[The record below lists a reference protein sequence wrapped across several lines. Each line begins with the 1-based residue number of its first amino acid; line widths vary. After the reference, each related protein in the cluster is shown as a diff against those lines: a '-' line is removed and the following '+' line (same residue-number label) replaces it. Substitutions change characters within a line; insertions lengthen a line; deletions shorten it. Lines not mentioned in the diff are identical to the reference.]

1 MTEPRIQLLDDLG
14 AEFARVAAE
23 HERSTRRSQLRTFVA
38 TPRHALAV
46 AVASVVLLAGGAYAV
61 PPTRAAIDDIAS
73 SFAGWVADD
82 DEDAPGRAL
91 RPEDEAPDWVSEGGG
106 RVIAETAGVKLYVTR
121 VGTEE
126 RGTLLSFSLGNGAG
140 LSGNIEDW
148 RERFQEH
155 AVVVLGP
162 APFGP
167 QDFIDEQGQFPLMGV
182 TARSV
187 KRVELHYSEG
197 PPDSAAGIAGG
208 FVLIADASRPLRQLG
223 AYDAAGRELERVD
236 VSHLDMRYL
245 CKREPGCPSSD
256 SLRP

>member
-23 HERSTRRSQLRTFVA
+23 HERSPRRSRLRTFVA

-46 AVASVVLLAGGAYAV
+46 AFASVVLLGGGAYAV

-73 SFAGWVADD
+73 SFAGWVADG

-91 RPEDEAPDWVSEGGG
+91 RPEDDAPNWVSEGGG

-121 VGTEE
+121 AETEE
-126 RGTLLSFSLGNGAG
+126 RGTLLSFSLGNGVG
-140 LSGNIEDW
+140 LSGSIEDW

-167 QDFIDEQGQFPLMGV
+167 QDFIDERGRFPLMGV
-182 TARSV
+182 TAGSV
-187 KRVELHYSEG
+187 TRVELRYDEG
-197 PPDSAAGIAGG
+197 PPDSAAGIDGG
-208 FVLIADASRPLRQLG
+208 FVLIADASRPLRELV
-223 AYDAAGRELERVD
+223 AYDATDTELERVD
-236 VSHLDMRYL
+236 VGHLDMRYL
-245 CKREPGCPSSD
+245 CARESGCPS
-256 SLRP
+256 R

>member
-23 HERSTRRSQLRTFVA
+23 HERSPRRSRLRTFVA
-38 TPRHALAV
+38 TPHRALAV
-46 AVASVVLLAGGAYAV
+46 AFASVLLLGGGAYAV

-91 RPEDEAPDWVSEGGG
+91 RPEDNAPGWVSESGG

-121 VGTEE
+121 AETEE
-126 RGTLLSFSLGNGAG
+126 SGTLLSFSLGNGAG
-140 LSGNIEDW
+140 LSGSVESW

-167 QDFIDEQGQFPLMGV
+167 QDFIDEAGRFPLMGV

-187 KRVELHYSEG
+187 TRLELHYDDG
-197 PPDSAAGIAGG
+197 PPDSAAGIDGG
-208 FVLIADASRPLRQLG
+208 FVLLADATRPLRELV
-223 AYDAAGRELERVD
+223 AYDASDKELERVD

-245 CKREPGCPSSD
+245 CEREPDCPS
-256 SLRP
+256 R

>member
-23 HERSTRRSQLRTFVA
+23 HERSPRRARLRTFVA
-38 TPRHALAV
+38 PPRRALAV
-46 AVASVVLLAGGAYAV
+46 AFASVLLLGGGAYAV

-91 RPEDEAPDWVSEGGG
+91 RPEDNAPGWVSESGG

-121 VGTEE
+121 AETEE
-126 RGTLLSFSLGNGAG
+126 RGTLLSFSLGNGVG
-140 LSGNIEDW
+140 LSGSIEDW

-167 QDFIDEQGQFPLMGV
+167 QNFIDEGGHFPLMGV
-182 TARSV
+182 TAGSV
-187 KRVELHYSEG
+187 TRVELHYDEG
-197 PPDSAAGIAGG
+197 SPDSTAGIDGG
-208 FVLIADASRPLRQLG
+208 FVLLADASRPLRELV
-223 AYDAAGRELERVD
+223 AYDGAQRELERVD
-236 VSHLDMRYL
+236 VRHLDMRYL
-245 CKREPGCPSSD
+245 CDREPGCPS
-256 SLRP
+256 R